1 MPEHQKACYLII
13 DYDVQTPPSSAEIAK
28 LLEKGN
34 ETEQIDAMK
43 TLILMILQDEHFPR
57 MIMTVVQHAMRVD
70 SKEMKKLLMIYWESI
85 EKTNPDGSIKDE
97 MVMLCNALRN
107 DLLSPN
113 EFVRARTLRLVSK
126 MKYREMM
133 DTLLQPVLEC
143 LTHRHPYVRRNAV
156 MCVYS
161 IYTAF
166 GEDTLP
172 DAVERIDALLATETD
187 LSTRRNSL
195 LFLFEASP
203 STAMRYL
210 NSVLLDEEDSNNSVY
225 GTSIDILQLV
235 VLEELKR
242 VCKANPLEKG
252 KYMKSIFNLALTSK
266 SHSVLFECAN
276 TILQL
281 TSMPNH
287 VKIAIS
293 TYLKLLNDPSSD
305 NNMKLILVE
314 NLLSLKKLNKRILQD
329 QAVEILRALSS
340 PSIDIRTTCV
350 NLVLDLLTNRN
361 VEDVIRI
368 FKKEL
373 LAVQGKKEEIAYQD
387 LLVNALHTC
396 AVNFPGIT
404 EQAGLV
410 EVLMDSCLLQEGTD
424 TDVSSFIQQIVVEYD
439 SLRPVILN
447 KLYHIFGEI
456 NSASVYRTS
465 LWILSEFSEDSEKA
479 ISCILNSIGE
489 GPYYNKKERNEA
501 VETQEPGQ
509 KSQKTII
516 LPDGTYG
523 TQLLSSKE
531 IVKPKHLTGLRK
543 QLTESEE
550 IDYYLI
556 TIIAKSLTKL
566 YHKLPEAKKPSMQ
579 INILSVLCGIIQLRS
594 YPKKS
599 RKSEEFSDIPVGIDP
614 ENFEQVIMCIQCL
627 TNLVPSNLI
636 ESGLSLYSGSQQ
648 DSYKNVEE
656 TVSDDEMTQPDD
668 LIAIKQLR
676 GKEGISEMD
685 FTDDSLFK
693 STFIEKNL
701 DEFSALLHNIRTLT
715 GLDDIVYV
723 ECSLK
728 MIHYDIVLDFNIINR
743 SNETLKNVT
752 LEIAVDG
759 ELKLVE
765 KPQIVNIGANQSIQ
779 LKASVKVNN
788 TEAGVIFG
796 NLTYDTAR
804 GGNVKVLAL
813 NEIVVDTI
821 EYIYPAFCSDNY
833 FRKMWQEFKW
843 EYPVTIC
850 VGLENLEEF
859 VKKIA
864 SKANMQILTHEGVL
878 RCSSE
883 FLVCNMYAKSRFNE
897 DALMNVSLEKKNNGV
912 CGSVRIRAKTQGMA
926 KCLGLRV
933 LEIARVGDS

>member
-13 DYDVQTPPSSAEIAK
+13 DYDVPSPPNSSEIAK
-28 LLEKGN
+28 LLEKGS
-34 ETEQIDAMK
+34 EEEQIDAMK

-57 MIMTVVQHAMRVD
+57 LIMTVVQHAMRVD

-85 EKTNPDGSIKDE
+85 EKTNPDGTIKDE

-113 EFVRARTLRLVSK
+113 EFIRARTLRLVSK
-126 MKYREMM
+126 MRYREMM
-133 DTLLQPVLEC
+133 DTLLQPALEC

-161 IYTAF
+161 IYTSF
-166 GEDTLP
+166 GEDILP
-172 DAVERIDALLATETD
+172 DAVDRIDSLLQTETD
-187 LSTRRNSL
+187 LSTRRNAL

-210 NSVLLDEEDSNNSVY
+210 NSVLLDEEDSSNSVY

-235 VLEELKR
+235 VLDELKR

-276 TILQL
+276 TIIQL
-281 TSMPNH
+281 TSMANH
-287 VKIAIS
+287 IKLAVS

-314 NLLSLKKLNKRILQD
+314 NLLALKQTHKRILQE
-329 QAVEILRALSS
+329 QAVELLRALSS

-350 NLVLDLLTNRN
+350 NLVLDLLTERN

-373 LAVQGKKEEIAYQD
+373 LAVQGKKEEIVYQD

-396 AVNFPGIT
+396 AVSYPGIT
-404 EQAGLV
+404 EQVGLV

-424 TDVSSFIQQIVVEYD
+424 TDVSSFIQQIVVEYPT
-439 SLRPVILN
+439 LRPVILN
-447 KLYHIFGEI
+447 KLTHIFAEI
-456 NSASVYRTS
+456 VSGNVYRTA
-465 LWILSEFSEDSEKA
+465 LWILAEFSEDAEKA
-479 ISCILNSIGE
+479 INCILNSIGE
-489 GPYYNKKERNEA
+489 GPYFNKKERTET
-501 VETQEPGQ
+501 VETQSPGQ
-509 KSQKTII
+509 KSTKTII

-523 TQLLSSKE
+523 TQILSARE
-531 IVKPKHLTGLRK
+531 VVKPKHLTGLRK
-543 QLTESEE
+543 LLTEVEE
-550 IDYYLI
+550 VDFYLI
-556 TIIAKSLTKL
+556 TIISKSLAKL
-566 YHKLPEAKKPSMQ
+566 FHRVPLDRQEPVRVS
-579 INILSVLCGIIQLRS
+579 ILTVLCGIVQIKS

-599 RKSEEFSDIPVGIDP
+599 RKSEEFSDVPVSIDP
-614 ENFEQVIMCIQCL
+614 ENFEQVVRCVQCL
-627 TNLVPSNLI
+627 T
-636 ESGLSLYSGSQQ
+636 GLAEADFVQGGLGLYSSSQQ
-648 DSYKNVEE
+648 EFYKKTEE
-656 TVSDDEMTQPDD
+656 NALEAQLTQPDD

-676 GKEGISEMD
+676 GKDGLSDLD
-685 FTDDSLFK
+685 FSDDSLFRSIFVDK
-693 STFIEKNL
+693 VQDDFAAKLN
-701 DEFSALLHNIRTLT
+701 NVRTLT
-715 GLDDIVYV
+715 GLDDVVYV
-723 ECSLK
+723 EVSLK
-728 MIHYDIVLDFNIINR
+728 MNHYDIILDFGVFNR
-743 SNETLKNVT
+743 SNDTLKNVT
-752 LEIAVDG
+752 LELAVEG

-765 KPQIVNIGANQSIQ
+765 KPQIVNIGPGQQ
-779 LKASVKVNN
+779 VPLKACVKVNN

-804 GGNVKVLAL
+804 GGNVKVISL

-821 EYIYPAFCSDNY
+821 EYIYPATCSDNF

-843 EYPVTIC
+843 EYPVT
-850 VGLENLEEF
+850 VTSTSTRLEEF

-864 SKANMQILTHEGVL
+864 EKSNMQILTPDGVL
-878 RCSSE
+878 KCSQN

-897 DALMNVSLEKKNNGV
+897 DALMNVSLEMKESGISGN
-912 CGSVRIRAKTQGMA
+912 VRIRTKTQGMA

-933 LEIARVGDS
+933 LDITRSE

>member
-13 DYDVQTPPSSAEIAK
+13 DYDVQTPPNSSEIAK
-28 LLEKGN
+28 LLEKGT
-34 ETEQIDAMK
+34 ESEQIDAMK

-70 SKEMKKLLMIYWESI
+70 SREMKKLLMIYWESI
-85 EKTNPDGSIKDE
+85 EKTNPDGTIKDE

-113 EFVRARTLRLVSK
+113 EFIRARTLRLVSK

-161 IYTAF
+161 IYSAF

-172 DAVERIDALLATETD
+172 DAVERIDSLLSTETD

-235 VLEELKR
+235 VLDELKR

-252 KYMKSIFNLALTSK
+252 KYMKSIFNLAVASK

-276 TILQL
+276 TIIQL

-287 VKIAIS
+287 VKLAVS

-314 NLLSLKKLNKRILQD
+314 NLLILKKLHKKILQE
-329 QAVEILRALSS
+329 QAVEILRALGS
-340 PSIDIRTTCV
+340 PSIDIRTTCI

-373 LAVQGKKEEIAYQD
+373 LATQGKKEEIVYQE

-404 EQAGLV
+404 EQVGLV

-424 TDVSSFIQQIVVEYD
+424 TDVSSFIQQIVVEYE

-447 KLYHIFGEI
+447 KLFHIFAEI
-456 NSASVYRTS
+456 GSASVYRTA

-479 ISCILNSIGE
+479 ILCILNSIGE
-489 GPYYNKKERNEA
+489 GPYFNKKERAEST
-501 VETQEPGQ
+501 ETQDPGQ

-523 TQLLSSKE
+523 TQILSAKE
-531 IVKPKHLTGLRK
+531 TVRPKHFTGLRK
-543 QLTESEE
+543 QLTETEE

-556 TIIAKSLTKL
+556 TVIAKSLTKL
-566 YHKLPEAKKPSMQ
+566 YFKLPENRQSGCQ
-579 INILSVLCGIIQLRS
+579 ISILTVLCGLVQLRS

-614 ENFEQVIMCIQCL
+614 ENFEQVIRCIQCL
-627 TNLVPSNLI
+627 TNLESSTLI
-636 ESGLSLYSGSQQ
+636 KDGLSLYGGSQQ
-648 DSYKNVEE
+648 DSYKRLEE
-656 TVSDDEMTQPDD
+656 SVPDTEITQPDD

-676 GKEGISEMD
+676 GKEGISELD

-693 STFIEKNL
+693 SLLVEKNL
-701 DEFSALLHNIRTLT
+701 DDFAAKLHNVRSLT
-715 GLDDIVYV
+715 GLDDVVYV

-728 MIHYDIVLDFNIINR
+728 MVHYDIILDFGIFNR

-765 KPQIVNIGANQSIQ
+765 KPQIINIGAAQTVQ
-779 LKASVKVNN
+779 LKACVKVKS

-821 EYIYPAFCSDNY
+821 EYIYPATCTDNY

-843 EYPVTIC
+843 EYPVN
-850 VGLENLEEF
+850 VSAGLESLENF

-864 SKANMQILTHEGVL
+864 VKANMQILTQEGVL
-878 RCSSE
+878 RCSPE

-897 DALMNVSLEKKNNGV
+897 DALMNVSLERKDNGIF
-912 CGSVRIRAKTQGMA
+912 GSVRIRAKTQGMA
-926 KCLGLRV
+926 KCLGLRI
-933 LEIARVGDS
+933 LDIARNEG